1 MRLEST
7 RDDMGCHDLMQCA
20 TDSLGTAILGC
31 GITLGGG
38 TTLGYGVSLGVNGVA
53 GIIVGTWD
61 FLVAGRRVSGFLI
74 SGGVK
79 GDMDVAGGGMGVLGI
94 QLVNSYRILDISV
107 NCLWWLVTGASFIE
121 QERKLWVWL
130 VLSSAGTVGWVR

>member
-1 MRLEST
+1 M
-7 RDDMGCHDLMQCA
+7 
-20 TDSLGTAILGC
+20 SLGGSCVI
-31 GITLGGG
+31 
-38 TTLGYGVSLGVNGVA
+38 
-53 GIIVGTWD
+53 GIILWTCYFIVVGK
-61 FLVAGRRVSGFLI
+61 RVVVFVI
-74 SGGVK
+74 AGGVG
-79 GDMDVAGGGMGVLGI
+79 GDMDSAGGGMRVLGI